1 MAIKPFIYEYC
12 RRCAQKDAE
21 VRGNK
26 VVHGLHKCQK
36 SISGIHEPPRES
48 RLDAVI
54 FIEGLRH
61 STSSD
66 CWCEPEKLPVPET
79 GTSIYVHRGAQ

>member
-1 MAIKPFIYEYC
+1 MALKPLVYEYC

-21 VRGNK
+21 VRGRF
-26 VVHGLHKCQK
+26 VARGLHKCPK
-36 SISGIHEPPRES
+36 SISGIHEPPREI

-61 STSSD
+61 STSAD
-66 CWCEPEKLPVPET
+66 CWCEPEKLTVPET
-79 GTSIYVHRGAQ
+79 DTAIWVHREKQ